1 MAYSALLFHRLVS
14 ITTQPGQFYH
24 LTSPFLDCLFRGVL
38 KPSSEIFI
46 IWKIF
51 QYFNL
56 DDYIDQ
62 NHKEGVGEVEKEPDL
77 YRLDVGGAG
86 EAGGDREVDG
96 GEDHHAGDVHS
107 CITFYQIC
115 RQKHKNLPMI
125 RSYLVSPSI

>member
-24 LTSPFLDCLFRGVL
+24 LTSPLDCLFRGVL

-51 QYFNL
+51 SYFNL

-62 NHKEGVGEVEKEPDL
+62 NHKEGVGEVEEEPDL
-77 YRLDVGGAG
+77 HRLDVGGAG

-107 CITFYQIC
+107 CIRFYQIC
-115 RQKHKNLPMI
+115 QKRKHKNLPMI